1 MKEKLDSIDV
11 LIVGCGAAGMMAGI
25 TASEKGAKVLIIEK
39 NDIPGKKLVL
49 TGNGRC
55 NLTNAEPNIR
65 KLVNCYGNN
74 GKFLFNAFS
83 FMGPKEVISFFEKK
97 GVKTKT
103 EKNNRVFPITDN
115 SRDILNVLMSG
126 LKTNNVNISYNSE
139 VNKVNVFNNKIT
151 EVGFLRNGKE
161 IKVKSNNYIFSTG
174 GKSYP
179 NTGSDGSSYPL
190 LKKIGHSIIRP
201 IPSLFPFK
209 IKEGWIKELK
219 GVSLDRA
226 KVSFNSKI
234 NDIGEIIFTHFGLSG
249 PAILN
254 MSKKINRF
262 LLDKETELN
271 IDFMPDHMMEDIE
284 KDFFKELSLRPNKN
298 IKNYLQEFIPRR
310 LAVSLL
316 LLSDIDISKKLSSIT
331 KKERLFLIQ
340 RLKKNKVNITGGMNF
355 NNSMVT
361 SGGVSLEEVDQKTM
375 KSKLIDN
382 LYFTGEILDIDGP
395 TGGYNLQACWST
407 GFLAGKN
414 ST

>member
-83 FMGPKEVISFFEKK
+83 FMGPKEGISFFEKK

-382 LYFTGEILDIDGP
+382 LYFAGEILDIDGP
-395 TGGYNLQACWST
+395 TGGYNLQACCST
-407 GFLAGKN
+407 CFLAGKN

>member
-39 NDIPGKKLVL
+39 NNIPGKKLVL

-115 SRDILNVLMSG
+115 SRDILNVLISS
-126 LKTNNVNISYNSE
+126 LQTNNVNISYNSE

-190 LKKIGHSIIRP
+190 LKNIGHSIIKP

-209 IKEGWIKELK
+209 IKEGWVKELK
-219 GVSLDRA
+219 GVSLNRV

-262 LLDKETELN
+262 LSEKETELN

-298 IKNYLQEFIPRR
+298 IKNYLQKFIPKR

-316 LLSDIDISKKLSSIT
+316 LLSNIDISKKLSSIT

-340 RLKKNKVNITGGMNF
+340 RLKKNKINIIGGMNF

-382 LYFTGEILDIDGP
+382 LYFAGEILDIDGP

>member
-382 LYFTGEILDIDGP
+382 LYFAGEILDIDGP

>member
-151 EVGFLRNGKE
+151 EVDFLRNGKE

-382 LYFTGEILDIDGP
+382 LYFAGEILDIDGP